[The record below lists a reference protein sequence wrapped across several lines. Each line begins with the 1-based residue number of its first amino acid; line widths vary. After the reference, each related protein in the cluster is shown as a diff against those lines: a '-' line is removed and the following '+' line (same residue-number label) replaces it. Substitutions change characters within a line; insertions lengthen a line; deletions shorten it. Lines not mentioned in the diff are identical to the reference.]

1 MQEVRVK
8 LHNMAKKRFT
18 FAMAKEEIK
27 ELKDKLAAANVALD
41 DNVVTAKE
49 LKWLKLYKFGF
60 WAGLAYLIFDLFT

>member
-1 MQEVRVK
+1 
-8 LHNMAKKRFT
+8 MATKKKRFT
-18 FAMAKEEIK
+18 FADAKEEIK
-27 ELKDKLAAANVALD
+27 DLKDQLAAAYVALD